1 MSEEALDTSTF
12 VSGEQTEGVSPPAD
26 PAPADPAPAPNEGEG
41 GAEAPVEETA
51 EVQEE
56 KKRKTAQDRIDE
68 ITRARREAE
77 REAKYWRDVAM
88 GKVQPEQN
96 HQQPEGPKAPD
107 PNAYEMGDM
116 DPRYQSDLVDY
127 KVEVRLSKAGLDNL
141 DEKVAQS
148 LQHQAAERVWEARQD
163 EVRSEF
169 ADYDEKV
176 YAPDPVTG
184 RAKWPCT
191 QDMAAAIRESDAGG
205 RLAYHLASNPEE
217 ARRIAALTPHSQI
230 RELGR
235 LEATLAP
242 ASAAKPQAKTATD
255 APKPATGQ
263 VRGAGGQFS
272 PSPETDD
279 FKAFES
285 TFAAKWG

>member
-1 MSEEALDTSTF
+1 MSDDTLDTSTF
-12 VSGEQTEGVSPPAD
+12 TSGEIVNGAVPDPVPVDPSPESED
-26 PAPADPAPAPNEGEG
+26 DGGE
-41 GAEAPVEETA
+41 AVEPTPEEVEAAKP
-51 EVQEE
+51 
-56 KKRKTAQDRIDE
+56 KKDFQSRIDE
-68 ITRARREAE
+68 VTRARRDAE

-96 HQQPEGPKAPD
+96 HVQAEGPKAPD
-107 PNAYEMGDM
+107 PLAYDFGDQ

-127 KVEVRLSKAGLDNL
+127 KVEQRLASSGLDKL

-148 LQHQAAERVWEARQD
+148 LQRQAAERVWEARED

-176 YAPDPVTG
+176 HQPDPVTG

-191 QDMAAAIRESDAGG
+191 QDMATAIRESDAGG
-205 RLAYHLASNPEE
+205 RIAYHLASNPEE
-217 ARRIAALTPHSQI
+217 ARRIAALSPHSQI

-235 LEATLAP
+235 IEAGFTSAP
-242 ASAAKPQAKTATD
+242 KTQAKTATD
-255 APKPATGQ
+255 APKPATSQ

-279 FKAFES
+279 FKQFEA
-285 TFAAKWG
+285 TFAKTW